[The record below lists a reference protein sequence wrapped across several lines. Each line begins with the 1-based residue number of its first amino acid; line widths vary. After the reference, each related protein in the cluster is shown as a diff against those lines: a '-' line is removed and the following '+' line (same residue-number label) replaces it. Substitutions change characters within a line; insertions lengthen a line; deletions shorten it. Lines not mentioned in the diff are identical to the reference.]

1 MAELDIFKGNSLVN
15 GDLFKSLMDAN
26 KKMAGGGGLGQRI
39 SIRGSRFRMIVD
51 GEQVSVSKD
60 STLNMVIVD
69 AASIARTYY
78 EGAFDPENPAPPMC
92 WSADTQTPS
101 QDVPEEQRQA
111 ARCADCPMNVK
122 GSGQGDT
129 RACRFSQRLA
139 VTLDG
144 EPEKVYQLQ
153 LPATS
158 LFGAANGNAMGLQAY
173 IKYLSAHNTPAIA
186 VMTEMRFDDDATA
199 PKLYFRPVRAL
210 DEEELQQA
218 IAQRDS
224 DDARKALEFTVA
236 PPKKDDAKPA
246 EAKPAAKKAEPK
258 KAAPK
263 QEDVAADDDDAVEE
277 PTKVE
282 KAAKKEVVES
292 KSSDALAAVMDDWDD

>member
-1 MAELDIFKGNSLVN
+1 MSDLDLFKGNSLVS

-26 KKMAGGGGLGQRI
+26 KKMSGGSGATGRRI

-51 GEQVSVSKD
+51 GEQVSVSKN

-78 EGAFDPENPAPPMC
+78 EGAFDPENPAPPVC
-92 WSADTQTPS
+92 WSPDTRKPGE
-101 QDVPEEQRQA
+101 DVPEDQRKSA
-111 ARCADCPMNVK
+111 TCGDCPMNVK
-122 GSGQGDT
+122 GSGQGES

-139 VTLDG
+139 VMLEG
-144 EPEKVYQLQ
+144 ENDQVYQLQ

-158 LFGAANGNAMGLQAY
+158 LFGSADGADMGLQAY

-210 DEEELQQA
+210 DEDELKAA
-218 IAQRDS
+218 IELRDS
-224 DDARKALEFTVA
+224 DEAKKAIEFTVA
-236 PPKKDDAKPA
+236 QTDGGAKKSEEKKPA
-246 EAKPAAKKAEPK
+246 AKKPAAKKAEVEDEPD
-258 KAAPK
+258 AP
-263 QEDVAADDDDAVEE
+263 VEE
-277 PTKVE
+277 PKKVE
-282 KAAKKEVVES
+282 KAVKKEVVET
-292 KSSDALAAVMDDWDD
+292 KSTDALADVLAEWDD

>member
-1 MAELDIFKGNSLVN
+1 MSDLDLFKGNSLVS

-26 KKMAGGGGLGQRI
+26 KKMSGGSGATGRRI

-51 GEQVSVSKD
+51 GEQVSVSKN

-78 EGAFDPENPAPPMC
+78 EGAFDPENPTPPVC
-92 WSADTQTPS
+92 WSPDTRKPGE
-101 QDVPEEQRQA
+101 DVPEDQRKSA
-111 ARCADCPMNVK
+111 TCGDCPMNVK
-122 GSGQGDT
+122 GSGQGES

-139 VTLDG
+139 VMLEG
-144 EPEKVYQLQ
+144 ENDQVYQLQ

-158 LFGAANGNAMGLQAY
+158 LFGSADGADMGLQAY

-210 DEEELQQA
+210 DEDELKAA
-218 IAQRDS
+218 IELRDS
-224 DDARKALEFTVA
+224 DEAKKAIEFTVA
-236 PPKKDDAKPA
+236 QTDGGAKKSGEK
-246 EAKPAAKKAEPK
+246 KPAAKKPTAKKAEVEDEPAEEPK
-258 KAAPK
+258 
-263 QEDVAADDDDAVEE
+263 
-277 PTKVE
+277 KVE
-282 KAAKKEVVES
+282 KAVKKEVVET
-292 KSSDALAAVMDDWDD
+292 KSTDALADVLAEWDD

>member
-1 MAELDIFKGNSLVN
+1 MSDLDLFKGNSLVS

-26 KKMAGGGGLGQRI
+26 KKMAGGSGATGRRI

-51 GEQVSVSKD
+51 GEQVSVSKN

-78 EGAFDPENPAPPMC
+78 EGAFDPENPTPPVC
-92 WSADTQTPS
+92 WSPDTRKPGE
-101 QDVPEEQRQA
+101 DVPEDQRKSA
-111 ARCADCPMNVK
+111 TCGDCPMNVK
-122 GSGQGDT
+122 GSGQGES

-139 VTLDG
+139 VMLEG
-144 EPEKVYQLQ
+144 ENDQVYQLQ

-158 LFGAANGNAMGLQAY
+158 LFGSADGADMGLQAY

-210 DEEELQQA
+210 DEDELKAA
-218 IAQRDS
+218 IELRDS
-224 DDARKALEFTVA
+224 DEAKKAIEFTVA
-236 PPKKDDAKPA
+236 QTDGGAKKSEEKKPA
-246 EAKPAAKKAEPK
+246 AKKPAAKKAEV
-258 KAAPK
+258 
-263 QEDVAADDDDAVEE
+263 EDEPDESVEE
-277 PTKVE
+277 PKKVE
-282 KAAKKEVVES
+282 KAAKKEVVET
-292 KSSDALAAVMDDWDD
+292 KSTDALADVLAEWDD